1 MKITGISIQNLF
13 GVKDVSITAESPLM
27 LFCGG
32 NGAGKSSIAQSVRL
46 ALTGQYSRVSLK
58 KDAGQ
63 MIHEGCKK
71 ASVAV
76 TADGECY
83 GLDLPKGAAMHC
95 DHPYLPYVLEPATFA
110 ALSAQDR
117 RKALFDLMGVK
128 VGAEDVRA
136 RLGRRLCDM
145 ELVEQVMPMLRS
157 GFPAAH
163 DFAKNKAS
171 ELRGEWKAATGE
183 NYGTQKADGWKPEPV
198 EFDAQLLAEKRHQVE
213 QVTAQIQTAAQ
224 EVGELLAL
232 ENQRTNAIE
241 KRRQLGEQCKNINQ
255 QMIAMEAAE
264 KHLNEQKAQVEKL
277 QAMADQASKR
287 AHDPLACPHCGGM
300 VDLVD
305 GELKE
310 HRAPSVF
317 DAQPDLQSVAN
328 LKKHTEALA
337 TLQRTYNLRK
347 SEFEASKT
355 AQDQLAAIEVPDVDQ
370 GAAQKAKGR
379 IDAMKHTQADLM
391 LEVKALE
398 DLERKAADAE
408 ESATK
413 AASIHQQITS
423 WLEIADAFA
432 PDGIPGELLSEAI
445 GPINER
451 LRLHAVETKW
461 QQVRITPDID
471 IEADGRAYHLLSE
484 SEKWRAD
491 AMLAE
496 CISYFSGLKLLALDR
511 FDVLSLPNRGMLIQ
525 WLDWLATDGD
535 LETALLF
542 GTLKSCPASNE
553 IITAHWV
560 EGGTIVDQTKK
571 ADAA

>member
-1 MKITGISIQNLF
+1 MKLTSIAIQNLF
-13 GVKDVSITAESPLM
+13 GVKHITTPIERPITM
-27 LFCGG
+27 FCGP
-32 NGAGKSSIAQSVRL
+32 NGAGKSSIQNAVRL
-46 ALTGQYSRVSLK
+46 ALTGQFSRVSLK

-76 TADGECY
+76 NADGECY

-117 RKALFDLMGVK
+117 RKVLFDLMGVK
-128 VGAEDVRA
+128 VGADDVRA

-157 GFPAAH
+157 GFPAAS

-213 QVTAQIQTAAQ
+213 QVAAQIEAANQ
-224 EVGELLAL
+224 EVGELLAK
-232 ENQRTNAIE
+232 EQQRANAIE
-241 KRRQLGEQCKNINQ
+241 KRRQLGDQCKNINQ

-277 QAMADQASKR
+277 QAMAAS
-287 AHDPLACPHCGGM
+287 AQHSADPLACPHCGGA
-300 VDLVD
+300 VELQD
-305 GELKE
+305 GELVE
-310 HRAPSVF
+310 HKGRSVF
-317 DAQPDLQSVAN
+317 DAQPDLQAVAN
-328 LKKHTEALA
+328 LKQHTEALA
-337 TLQRTYNLRK
+337 MLQRTYNLRK
-347 SEFEASKT
+347 QEFEASKT
-355 AQDQLAAIEVPDVDQ
+355 AQDQLAAIEVPEVDQ

-408 ESATK
+408 DSATK
-413 AASIHQQITS
+413 AGSIHQQITG

-511 FDVLSLPNRGMLIQ
+511 FDVLSLPNRSMLIQ

-571 ADAA
+571 DKAA